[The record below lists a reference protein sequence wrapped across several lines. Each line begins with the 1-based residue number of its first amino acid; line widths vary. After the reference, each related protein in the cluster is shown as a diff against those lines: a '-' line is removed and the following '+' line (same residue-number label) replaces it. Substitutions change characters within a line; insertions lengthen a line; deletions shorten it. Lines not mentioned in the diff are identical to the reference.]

1 MQLSEACQLCV
12 TSLCDR
18 PYSSER
24 PMQKPLTLNPI
35 CLICCRIAQARRGFQ
50 AELSRIATG
59 ATGLPTP
66 ADGAMISAAALL
78 EVLNAGA
85 GDPKAVTGARDPKSG
100 AGDPKGIAAA
110 ARLLRNALAEF
121 PVEVTPAAPPAPPC
135 ETL

>member
-1 MQLSEACQLCV
+1 M
-12 TSLCDR
+12 T
-18 PYSSER
+18 
-24 PMQKPLTLNPI
+24 
-35 CLICCRIAQARRGFQ
+35 CCRIAQARRGFQ

-59 ATGLPTP
+59 ATGLPSP

-85 GDPKAVTGARDPKSG
+85 GDPKGVNAG
-100 AGDPKGIAAA
+100 AGDSKGVAAA

-121 PVEVTPAAPPAPPC
+121 PVEVTPAAPVC